1 MPTEFNLHVESKNK
15 NTRLTDREQIGIARR
30 GEEVE
35 KKIFFKQN
43 SNKYSEENVMTHAN
57 LMHSI
62 F

>member
-35 KKIFFKQN
+35 KKNFFLN
-43 SNKYSEENVMTHAN
+43 RIVI
-57 LMHSI
+57 SI
-62 F
+62 QKKML